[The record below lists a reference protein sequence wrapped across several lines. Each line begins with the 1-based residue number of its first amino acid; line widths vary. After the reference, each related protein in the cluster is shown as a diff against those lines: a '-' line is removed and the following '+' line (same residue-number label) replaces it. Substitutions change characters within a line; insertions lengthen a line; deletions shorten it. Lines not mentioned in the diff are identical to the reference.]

1 MVIKA
6 FFKKNKFFSFVTLIF
21 IFWILFLIILA
32 IFNERNVIFWEN
44 ISNSDVS
51 SEYSSVLPPL
61 RYVLEPI
68 AQLSFILEMEFSW
81 LFIVIIIYP
90 ILRIIYVI
98 LRRKGIIHSKKLR
111 LLTNPL
117 VDVIRFSYKVLML
130 TILVIGLIM
139 LAGYLIQGYFFVSR
153 YFMIPVQIGVH
164 LCIILIIIKMLYVLI
179 KLFHPRL
186 QCNYSKKRKRK
197 VKKRIKKRSI
207 KSLKSIK
214 REFIYLVGI
223 CSLLLGINIVLISIP
238 FPTHRIV
245 PIVPLDDDEFLF
257 DFHVHT
263 TYSDGWLTPEERVL
277 WYIEQGFSGAAF
289 SDHDNIRGASAAQ
302 SFVEA
307 NWLQFIVFM
316 AEEWTDNE
324 NDIHMNYFGIAEELV
339 PLQSYTPGGPTAM
352 NAQETIAYVKANGGY
367 ITVNHYN
374 YDPNPNGGFG
384 VPYNLT
390 QLRDWGV
397 DGFEIING
405 GSYGGKYQDIRNFTL
420 SNNLICIGGSD
431 VETNEPLNTFIKIK
445 LSDPTNLT
453 ITNIFETMKTNSNHE
468 VIGIKLNPKEVDFP
482 GDLNDF
488 GFYVIEDFINYFL
501 NVDVYQSLSWIIWS
515 GAVYIIIFLSYRKI
529 KKVGLAFLKRKIL

>member
-1 MVIKA
+1 M
-6 FFKKNKFFSFVTLIF
+6 S
-21 IFWILFLIILA
+21 
-32 IFNERNVIFWEN
+32 
-44 ISNSDVS
+44 
-51 SEYSSVLPPL
+51 PL
-61 RYVLEPI
+61 RYILEPI

-90 ILRIIYVI
+90 ILRIIYLI
-98 LRRKGIIHSKKLR
+98 LRKKGTIHSKKLR
-111 LLTNPL
+111 FITKPL
-117 VDVIRFSYKVLML
+117 VDVIRFSYKILML
-130 TILVIGLIM
+130 TILVIGLII

-153 YFMIPVQIGVH
+153 YFMIPVQVGVH
-164 LCIILIIIKMLYVLI
+164 ICIILIIIKIIYVLI

-186 QCNYSKKRKRK
+186 QYNYKKKRKKK
-197 VKKRIKKRSI
+197 VKKKIER

-245 PIVPLDDDEFLF
+245 PIVPLNDDEFLF
-257 DFHVHT
+257 DLHVHT
-263 TYSDGWLTPEERVL
+263 TFSDGWLTPEERVL
-277 WYIEQGFSGAAF
+277 WYIEQGISGAAF
-289 SDHDNIRGASAAQ
+289 TDHDNIRGVSAAQ
-302 SFVEA
+302 NFVEL
-307 NWLQFIVFM
+307 NGLQFVVFM

-324 NDIHMNYFGIAEELV
+324 NDIHMNYYGIAEELV
-339 PLQSYTPGGPTAM
+339 PLQSYTPGGPIAM
-352 NAQETIAYVKANGGY
+352 NASDTIAYVKTNGGY

-374 YDPNPNGGFG
+374 YDPNPKGGFG
-384 VPYNLT
+384 VPYSLA

-397 DGFEIING
+397 DGFEIVNG
-405 GSYGGKYQDIRNFTL
+405 GSYGGKYQYIRNFTL
-420 SNNLICIGGSD
+420 SNNLICLGGSD
-431 VETNEPLNTFIKIK
+431 IHTNEPLNTFIKIK

-501 NVDVYQSLSWIIWS
+501 NIDVYQSVSWIIWS

-529 KKVGLAFLKRKIL
+529 KKVDLAFLKHKIL

>member
-1 MVIKA
+1 MALKA
-6 FFKKNKFFSFVTLIF
+6 FFKKNKFFSFITLVF
-21 IFWILFLIILA
+21 IIWILFLIILA

-51 SEYSSVLPPL
+51 LEYLSVLPPL
-61 RYVLEPI
+61 RYILEPI

-81 LFIVIIIYP
+81 LFIVIIFYP
-90 ILRIIYVI
+90 ILRIIYLI
-98 LRRKGIIHSKKLR
+98 LRRKGVIHSKKLR
-111 LLTNPL
+111 LLINPL
-117 VDVIRFSYKVLML
+117 VDVIRFAYKVLML

-139 LAGYLIQGYFFVSR
+139 LGGYLIQGYYFVGR

-164 LCIILIIIKMLYVLI
+164 LSIILIVIKTLYVLI
-179 KLFHPRL
+179 RLFHPKL
-186 QCNYSKKRKRK
+186 QCNYSKKRKKK
-197 VKKRIKKRSI
+197 VKQRIKSR
-207 KSLKSIK
+207 SLKAIK
-214 REFIYLVGI
+214 REFVYLAGI
-223 CSLLLGINIVLISIP
+223 CSLLLAINIVLISIP

-245 PIVPLDDDEFLF
+245 PIVPLEDDEFLF

-263 TYSDGWLTPEERVL
+263 TFSDGWLTPEERVL
-277 WYIEQGFSGAAF
+277 WYIEQGISGAAF
-289 SDHDNIRGASAAQ
+289 SDHDNIRGATAAQ
-302 SFVEA
+302 KFVEA
-307 NWLQFIVFM
+307 NGLQFIVFM

-339 PLQSYTPGGPTAM
+339 PLQSYTPGGPRAM
-352 NAQETIAYVKANGGY
+352 NTSDTIAYVKANGGY

-374 YDPNPNGGFG
+374 CKPNPNGGVG

-390 QLRDWGV
+390 QLKDWGV

-405 GSYGGKYQDIRNFTL
+405 GNYGGKYQLIRDFCLN
-420 SNNLICIGGSD
+420 NNLTCIGGSD
-431 VETNEPLNTFIKIK
+431 IHTNEPLNTFVKIK

-453 ITNIFETMKTNSNHE
+453 ITNIFGTMKTNLNHE
-468 VIGIKLNPKEVDFP
+468 VIAIELNPKEVDFP

-501 NVDVYQSLSWIIWS
+501 NVDMYQSLSWIIWS

-529 KKVGLAFLKRKIL
+529 KTVDLAFLKRKIL

>member
-1 MVIKA
+1 MALKA
-6 FFKKNKFFSFVTLIF
+6 FLKKNKFFSIITLVFTI
-21 IFWILFLIILA
+21 WILFLIILA
-32 IFNERNVIFWEN
+32 IFNRRNVIFWEN
-44 ISNSDVS
+44 ISNTDVS
-51 SEYSSVLPPL
+51 SEYLSVLPPL
-61 RYVLEPI
+61 RYILEPI

-81 LFIVIIIYP
+81 LFLVIIIYP
-90 ILRIIYVI
+90 ILRIMYLI

-111 LLTNPL
+111 LIAKPL
-117 VDVIRFSYKVLML
+117 ADVIRFSYKVLML
-130 TILVIGLIM
+130 TILVIGLII
-139 LAGYLIQGYFFVSR
+139 LAGYLIQGYFFVNR

-164 LCIILIIIKMLYVLI
+164 LCIILIIIKTLYVLI
-179 KLFHPRL
+179 KLFHPKL
-186 QCNYSKKRKRK
+186 QCNYSKKREKK
-197 VKKRIKKRSI
+197 VRKRIKRRSS
-207 KSLKSIK
+207 KFIK
-214 REFIYLVGI
+214 REFVYLVGI

-245 PIVPLDDDEFLF
+245 PIIPLDDDEFLF

-277 WYIEQGFSGAAF
+277 WYIEQGISGAAF

-302 SFVEA
+302 NFVEA
-307 NWLQFIVFM
+307 NELQFIVFM

-339 PLQSYTPGGPTAM
+339 PLQSYTPGGPKAM
-352 NAQETIAYVKANGGY
+352 NAQDTIAYIKANGGY

-374 YDPNPNGGFG
+374 YDPNPNGYFG

-405 GSYGGKYQDIRNFTL
+405 GSYGGKYQDIRNFAI

-431 VETNEPLNTFIKIK
+431 IHTNEPLNTFLKIK

-468 VIGIKLNPKEVDFP
+468 VIGLKLNPKVVDFP

-501 NVDVYQSLSWIIWS
+501 NIDIYQSLSWIIWS

-529 KKVGLAFLKRKIL
+529 KKVDLAFLKRKIL